1 MNEDIESLLR
11 KFKSLELIED
21 LEMAITPDQLKTIVE
36 SAVSSALVVQERQF
50 EEKLKEL
57 GKRVTE
63 LSVDVPEVEKYEEAT
78 IRDNVLCRETLD
90 IAKSL
95 PEFEGKHETYVSW
108 RKAAHTAYRVYEKY
122 NGSST
127 HFQALGII
135 RNKIRGTADM
145 ILASF
150 DTPLNFR
157 AIINRLDFTYA
168 DKRPIYLI
176 EQEMSTLRQGNLTL
190 LEYYDEVERKLT
202 LLTNKTIMHYDG
214 DLAASLNEK
223 YRMDALRVFISG
235 AKKSLSDI
243 LFSAKPK
250 DLPSAL
256 ALAQE
261 VESNHVRYNF
271 ASNYAKSME
280 EKTQQKFFTKNARF
294 VNNNTTQG
302 KNPYYDRRQDSSK
315 EQKQEMEPMDIDSS
329 SRFKQPQ
336 KINNQWRVQPNIN
349 VSPAIKRP
357 NSGATRFTGLKQ
369 QRVNHMAHE
378 RNDHVDHNYQYE
390 ADEEVSNIENEI
402 SEYDQINFLVMTP
415 CSPT

>member
-11 KFKSLELIED
+11 RFKNLELVED
-21 LEMAITPDQLKTIVE
+21 LEMTITPDQLKTIVE
-36 SAVSSALVVQERQF
+36 SAVSSALVIQERQF
-50 EEKLKEL
+50 EEKLEEL

-63 LSVDVPEVEKYEEAT
+63 LSVNVPEVEKYEEAT
-78 IRDNVLCRETLD
+78 IRGDVLCRETLD

-135 RNKIRGTADM
+135 RNKIKGTADM

-150 DTPLNFR
+150 DTPLNFK

-202 LLTNKTIMHYDG
+202 LLTNKTIMNYDS

-235 AKKSLSDI
+235 AKKPLSDI

-250 DLPSAL
+250 DLPSTL

-294 VNNNTTQG
+294 ANNNNIQR

-315 EQKQEMEPMDIDSS
+315 EQKQEVEPMDIDSS

-336 KINNQWRVQPNIN
+336 KINNQWRAQPNIN
-349 VSPAIKRP
+349 ISPAIKRP
-357 NSGATRFTGLKQ
+357 NSGTTRFTGLKQ

-378 RNDHVDHNYQYE
+378 KNDHVNHNYQYE
-390 ADEEVSNIENEI
+390 ADTVVSDIENEA
-402 SEYDQINFLVMTP
+402 SEYDQINFLVMTL
-415 CSPT
+415 CSRT

>member
-1 MNEDIESLLR
+1 MNEDIESLLKR
-11 KFKSLELIED
+11 FESLDLIED
-21 LEMAITPDQLKTIVE
+21 LEMTITPDQLKAIVE

-50 EEKLKEL
+50 EVKLEEL

-63 LSVDVPEVEKYEEAT
+63 LSVNVPEVEKYEDAV
-78 IRDNVLCRETLD
+78 IRGDVLCRETLD
-90 IAKSL
+90 IVKSL

-108 RKAAHTAYRVYEKY
+108 RKAAHTAYGVYEKY

-135 RNKIRGTADM
+135 RNKIRGPADM

-150 DTPLNFR
+150 DTPLNFK

-202 LLTNKTIMHYDG
+202 LLTNKTIMNYDS

-280 EKTQQKFFTKNARF
+280 EKTQQKFFTKNAR
-294 VNNNTTQG
+294 VANNNNTQG
-302 KNPYYDRRQDSSK
+302 KNPYYDRRQDSPK
-315 EQKQEMEPMDIDSS
+315 EQKQEVEPMDIDSS
-329 SRFKQPQ
+329 RFRQPQ
-336 KINNQWRVQPNIN
+336 KINNQWQAQPNIN
-349 VSPAIKRP
+349 VRPAIKRP
-357 NSGATRFTGLKQ
+357 NSGATRLTGLKQ

-390 ADEEVSNIENEI
+390 ADTEVSNIENEG
-402 SEYDQINFLVMTP
+402 SEYDQINFLAKTP
-415 CSPT
+415 CSRT